1 MKMTI
6 NDYIA
11 LVDNNPFTNADFME
25 NGYTPL
31 NDATFQSVLSDYIS
45 FNHGNLDIRYTL
57 EDSVLKNPSI
67 IQNAIVNWYN
77 THKYQYEK
85 LYNTTLLKYE
95 PLQNYDRTEEV
106 TDNTERIGT
115 DDTTFGSRTDTST
128 VNNTTNI
135 GAQDNT
141 NTDNETTKI
150 GAINTETNSSTSKK
164 GSESNEKEV
173 APYDAETYYNQE
185 KDTLSFNNR
194 TDTNESTTTTNAR
207 TDTRT
212 NTNTEKVGAR
222 KDTTESSTSNTFGG
236 HTDATSRNEN
246 ETYTHKS
253 HMYGNIGVT
262 TSQQMLQSEREV
274 AYFNFVSIVA
284 HDIIKLIAICIY

>member
-1 MKMTI
+1 MTI
-6 NDYIA
+6 NDYIT
-11 LVDNNPFTNADFME
+11 LVGSNPFTNEDFMS
-25 NGYTPL
+25 NGYAPL
-31 NDATFQSVLSDYIS
+31 NDTTFQSVLSDYIS
-45 FNHGNLDIRYTL
+45 FNHGNLEIRETVEFL
-57 EDSVLKNPSI
+57 LSKKPNF

-77 THKYQYEK
+77 THKYQYET

-95 PLQNYDRTEEV
+95 PLQNYDRTEEI
-106 TDNTERIGT
+106 TDKTERIGT
-115 DDTTFGSRTDTST
+115 NDTTFGSRTDTST

-150 GAINTETNSSTSKK
+150 GAINTETNSTTSKK

-173 APYDAETYYNQE
+173 APYDSESYYNQE
-185 KDTLSFNNR
+185 KDTLSFTNR
-194 TDTNESTTTTNAR
+194 NDTNNSKTTTNAR

-212 NTNTEKVGAR
+212 NTITEKVGAR
-222 KDTTESSTSNTFGG
+222 EDTTKSSTSNIFGE

-262 TSQQMLQSEREV
+262 TSQQMLESEREV

>member
-1 MKMTI
+1 MTI

-11 LVDNNPFTNADFME
+11 LVGNNPFTNADFMV
-25 NGYTPL
+25 NGYAPL
-31 NDATFQSVLSDYIS
+31 NDTTFQATLRDFIS
-45 FNHGNLDIRYTL
+45 FNHGDLEIRYRLKDSAL
-57 EDSVLKNPSI
+57 ENPSI
-67 IQNAIVNWYN
+67 IQNIIVNLYN
-77 THKYQYEK
+77 TNKYKYET

-106 TDNTERIGT
+106 TDNTERTGT
-115 DDTTFGSRTDTST
+115 NDTTFGSRTETST
-128 VNNTTNI
+128 TNNTTNI

-150 GAINTETNSSTSKK
+150 GTINTETNSTTSKK

-173 APYDAETYYNQE
+173 APYDSENYYKQE
-185 KDTLSFNNR
+185 KDTLSFTNR
-194 TDTNESTTTTNAR
+194 SDTNNSTTTTNAR

-212 NTNTEKVGAR
+212 NNNTEKIGAR
-222 KDTTESSTSNTFGG
+222 KDTTESSTSNSFGG
-236 HTDATSRNEN
+236 HTDATNRNEN

-262 TSQQMLQSEREV
+262 TSQQMLESEREV

>member
-6 NDYIA
+6 NDYIT
-11 LVDNNPFTNADFME
+11 LVGNNPFTNANFME

-57 EDSVLKNPSI
+57 EEPVLKNPSI
-67 IQNAIVNWYN
+67 IQNAVVNWYN
-77 THKYQYEK
+77 MHKYQYEK

-106 TDNTERIGT
+106 TDNTERTGT
-115 DDTTFGSRTDTST
+115 GDTTFGSRTDTST
-128 VNNTTNI
+128 ANNITNI

-150 GAINTETNSSTSKK
+150 GAINTETNSSTSKN

-173 APYDAETYYNQE
+173 APYDSETYYNQE
-185 KDTLSFNNR
+185 KDTLSFSNR

-222 KDTTESSTSNTFGG
+222 KDTIESSTSNTFGG

-246 ETYTHKS
+246 EKYTHKS

>member
-1 MKMTI
+1 MTI
-6 NDYIA
+6 NDYIT
-11 LVDNNPFTNADFME
+11 LVGANPFTNEDFMT
-25 NGYTPL
+25 NGYAPL
-31 NDATFQSVLSDYIS
+31 NDTTFQTTLRDYIS
-45 FNHGNLDIRYTL
+45 FNHGELEIRYRL
-57 EDSVLKNPSI
+57 EDSALENPNI
-67 IQNAIVNWYN
+67 IQNIIVNLYN
-77 THKYQYEK
+77 ANKYKYET

-95 PLQNYDRTEEV
+95 PLQNYDRTEEIK
-106 TDNTERIGT
+106 DSTERTGNN
-115 DDTTFGSRTDTST
+115 DTTFGSRTDTST
-128 VNNTTNI
+128 IDNTTNI

-150 GAINTETNSSTSKK
+150 GIINTVTNSTTSKK

-173 APYDAETYYNQE
+173 APYDTETYYNQE
-185 KDTLSFNNR
+185 KNTLSFTNR
-194 TDTNESTTTTNAR
+194 TDENTSTTKTDAR

-212 NTNTEKVGAR
+212 NNSTEKIGAR
-222 KDTTESSTSNTFGG
+222 KDTTESSTSNTFGE
-236 HTDATSRNEN
+236 HTDSTSKNEN

-262 TSQQMLQSEREV
+262 TSQQMLESEREV

>member
-1 MKMTI
+1 MTI
-6 NDYIA
+6 NDYIT
-11 LVDNNPFTNADFME
+11 LIGNSPFTNADFME
-25 NGYTPL
+25 NGYKPL
-31 NDATFQSVLSDYIS
+31 NEATFQTVLSDYIS
-45 FNHGNLDIRYTL
+45 FNHGNLDIRETIEFL
-57 EDSVLKNPSI
+57 LSKKPNF
-67 IQNAIVNWYN
+67 IQNAVVNWYN
-77 THKYQYEK
+77 VHKYQYET

-106 TDNTERIGT
+106 TDNTERIGSG
-115 DDTTFGSRTDTST
+115 DTTFGSRTDIST
-128 VNNTTNI
+128 TNNTINI

-150 GAINTETNSSTSKK
+150 GAINTETNSSTSKD
-164 GSESNEKEV
+164 GSESNEKKV
-173 APYDAETYYNQE
+173 APYDTETYYNQE
-185 KDTLSFNNR
+185 KNELSFTNR
-194 TDTNESTTTTNAR
+194 TDTNESTTTNER
-207 TDTRT
+207 IDSRT
-212 NTNTEKVGAR
+212 NTNTENVGAR

-253 HMYGNIGVT
+253 HIYGNIGVT
-262 TSQQMLQSEREV
+262 TSQQMLESEREV

>member
-1 MKMTI
+1 MTI
-6 NDYIA
+6 NDYIT
-11 LVDNNPFTNADFME
+11 LIGNNPFTNADFME
-25 NGYTPL
+25 NGYVPL
-31 NDATFQSVLSDYIS
+31 NDETFQTTLRDYIF
-45 FNHGNLDIRYTL
+45 FNHGELEIRYRL
-57 EDSVLKNPSI
+57 EDSVLKKPSI
-67 IQNAIVNWYN
+67 IQNIIVNLYN
-77 THKYQYEK
+77 VNKYKYET

-95 PLQNYDRTEEV
+95 PLQNYNRTEEV
-106 TDNTERIGT
+106 TDNTERSGT
-115 DDTTFGSRTDTST
+115 NDTTFGSRTDTST
-128 VNNTTNI
+128 TNNTTNI

-150 GAINTETNSSTSKK
+150 GTINTETNSSTSKK

-185 KDTLSFNNR
+185 KDTLSFTNR
-194 TDTNESTTTTNAR
+194 TDTNTSTTTTDAR

-212 NTNTEKVGAR
+212 NTTTEKVGAR
-222 KDTTESSTSNTFGG
+222 EDTTTSSTSNILGE
-236 HTDATSRNEN
+236 HTDATNRNEN

-262 TSQQMLQSEREV
+262 TSQQMLESERKV

>member
-1 MKMTI
+1 MTI
-6 NDYIA
+6 NDYIK
-11 LVDNNPFTNADFME
+11 LVGNNPFTNADFMV

-31 NDATFQSVLSDYIS
+31 NDTTFQSVLADYIS
-45 FNHGNLDIRYTL
+45 FNNGELNIRYRL
-57 EDSVLKNPSI
+57 EDSVLENPSI
-67 IQNAIVNWYN
+67 IQNIIVNLYN
-77 THKYQYEK
+77 ANKYKYET

-106 TDNTERIGT
+106 TDNTERTGT
-115 DDTTFGSRTDTST
+115 NDTTFGSRTDTST
-128 VNNTTNI
+128 ANNTTNI

-141 NTDNETTKI
+141 NKNDETTKI
-150 GAINTETNSSTSKK
+150 GAINTETNSSTNKK

-173 APYDAETYYNQE
+173 VPYDSESYYNQE
-185 KDTLSFNNR
+185 KDTLSFTNR
-194 TDTNESTTTTNAR
+194 SDTNNSTTTTNAR

-212 NTNTEKVGAR
+212 NTTTEKIGSR
-222 KDTTESSTSNTFGG
+222 EDITTSSTSNNFGE

-262 TSQQMLQSEREV
+262 TSQQMLESEREV

>member
-1 MKMTI
+1 MTI
-6 NDYIA
+6 NDYIE
-11 LVDNNPFTNADFME
+11 LVCNNPFTNADFME

-57 EDSVLKNPSI
+57 EDLVLKNPSI
-67 IQNAIVNWYN
+67 IQNAVVNWYN
-77 THKYQYEK
+77 THKYQYET

-106 TDNTERIGT
+106 TDNTERTGT
-115 DDTTFGSRTDTST
+115 GDTTFGSRTDTSKT
-128 VNNTTNI
+128 NNTTNI

-141 NTDNETTKI
+141 NTDKETTKI
-150 GAINTETNSSTSKK
+150 GTINTETNSSTSKK

-173 APYDAETYYNQE
+173 APYDSENYYNQE

-194 TDTNESTTTTNAR
+194 TDTNNSTTITNAR
-207 TDTRT
+207 TDTRK

-236 HTDATSRNEN
+236 HTDETNRKEN

>member
-1 MKMTI
+1 MTI

-11 LVDNNPFTNADFME
+11 LVGANPFTNEDFMT

-31 NDATFQSVLSDYIS
+31 NDTTFQSVLSDYIS
-45 FNHGNLDIRYTL
+45 FNHGSLNIRYTL
-57 EDSVLKNPSI
+57 EDSITNNPSI
-67 IQNAIVNWYN
+67 LQNVIVNWYN
-77 THKYQYEK
+77 SHKYQYET

-95 PLQNYDRTEEV
+95 PLQNYNRTEEV
-106 TDNTERIGT
+106 EDTTNRTGMN
-115 DDTTFGSRTDTST
+115 DTTFGSRTDTST
-128 VNNTTNI
+128 TNNTTNI

-150 GAINTETNSSTSKK
+150 GAINTETNSSTNKK

-173 APYDAETYYNQE
+173 APYDSENYYNQE
-185 KDTLSFNNR
+185 KDTLSFTNR
-194 TDTNESTTTTNAR
+194 SDTNNSTTTTNAR

-212 NTNTEKVGAR
+212 NTTTEKVGAR
-222 KDTTESSTSNTFGG
+222 EDTTTSSTSNTFGG

-246 ETYTHKS
+246 ETYTHSS

>member
-1 MKMTI
+1 MTI
-6 NDYIA
+6 NDYIV
-11 LVDNNPFTNADFME
+11 LVGSNPFTNADFIT
-25 NGYTPL
+25 NGYAPL
-31 NDATFQSVLSDYIS
+31 NDTTFQSVLSDYIS
-45 FNHGNLDIRYTL
+45 FNHGNLNIRCTL
-57 EDSVLKNPSI
+57 EDSVINNPSI
-67 IQNAIVNWYN
+67 LQNVIVNWYN
-77 THKYQYEK
+77 SHKYQYET
-85 LYNTTLLKYE
+85 LYKTTLLKYE
-95 PLQNYDRTEEV
+95 PLQNYNRTEEV
-106 TDNTERIGT
+106 EDTTSRRGT

-128 VNNTTNI
+128 TNNTTNI

-185 KDTLSFNNR
+185 KDTLSFTNR
-194 TDTNESTTTTNAR
+194 SDTNNSTTTTNAR

-212 NTNTEKVGAR
+212 NTNNEKIGAR

-246 ETYTHKS
+246 ETYTHTS

-262 TSQQMLQSEREV
+262 TSQQMLASEREV
-274 AYFNFVSIVA
+274 AYFNFVSMVA

>member
-1 MKMTI
+1 MTI

-11 LVDNNPFTNADFME
+11 LVGNNPFTNTDFMS
-25 NGYTPL
+25 NGYAPL
-31 NDATFQSVLSDYIS
+31 NDATFQTVLTDYIS

-57 EDSVLKNPSI
+57 EEPVLKNPSI

-77 THKYQYEK
+77 THKYQYET

-95 PLQNYDRTEEV
+95 PLQNYDRIEET
-106 TDNTERIGT
+106 TDETERTGN
-115 DDTTFGSRTDTST
+115 DDTTFGSRVDTST
-128 VNNTTNI
+128 ANNTINI
-135 GAQDNT
+135 GAQDNI

-164 GSESNEKEV
+164 GSEANEKEV

-185 KDTLSFNNR
+185 KDTLSFTNR

-212 NTNTEKVGAR
+212 NNNTEKVGAR
-222 KDTTESSTSNTFGG
+222 KDTTESSTSSTFGG

>member
-1 MKMTI
+1 MTI
-6 NDYIA
+6 NDYIV
-11 LVDNNPFTNADFME
+11 LVGNNPFTNADFIT
-25 NGYTPL
+25 NGYGPL
-31 NDATFQSVLSDYIS
+31 NDTTFQSVLSDYIS
-45 FNHGNLDIRYTL
+45 FNHGNLNIRYTL
-57 EDSVLKNPSI
+57 EDSVKNNPSI
-67 IQNAIVNWYN
+67 LQNVIVNWYN
-77 THKYQYEK
+77 SHKYQYET

-95 PLQNYDRTEEV
+95 PLQNYNRTEEI
-106 TDNTERIGT
+106 TDNTKRNGT
-115 DDTTFGSRTDTST
+115 NDTTFGSRTDTT
-128 VNNTTNI
+128 TTNNTTNI
-135 GAQDNT
+135 GEQDNT

-185 KDTLSFNNR
+185 KNTLSFTNR
-194 TDTNESTTTTNAR
+194 NDTNNSTTTTNAR

-222 KDTTESSTSNTFGG
+222 IDTTESSTSNTFGG

-246 ETYTHKS
+246 ETYTHTS

-262 TSQQMLQSEREV
+262 TSQQMLASEREV

>member
-1 MKMTI
+1 MTI
-6 NDYIA
+6 NDYIK
-11 LVDNNPFTNADFME
+11 LIGNNPFTNADFMS
-25 NGYTPL
+25 NGYAPL
-31 NDATFQSVLSDYIS
+31 NDTTFQSVLSDYIS
-45 FNHGNLDIRYTL
+45 FNHGELNIRYTL
-57 EDSVLKNPSI
+57 EDSVLENPSI
-67 IQNAIVNWYN
+67 MQNSVVNWYN
-77 THKYQYEK
+77 THKYQYET

-106 TDNTERIGT
+106 TDTTERSGT
-115 DDTTFGSRTDTST
+115 NNTNFGSRTDTSNT
-128 VNNTTNI
+128 NNTTNI

-150 GAINTETNSSTSKK
+150 GTINTNTNSSTSKK

-173 APYDAETYYNQE
+173 APYDTETYYNQE
-185 KDTLSFNNR
+185 KNTLSFTNR
-194 TDTNESTTTTNAR
+194 TDENTSKTTTDAR

-212 NTNTEKVGAR
+212 NNSTEKLGAR
-222 KDTTESSTSNTFGG
+222 EDTINSSSSNTFGE
-236 HTDATSRNEN
+236 HTDSTNRNEN

-262 TSQQMLQSEREV
+262 TSQQMLESEREV

-284 HDIIKLIAICIY
+284 HDIIKLISICIY

>member
-1 MKMTI
+1 MTI
-6 NDYIA
+6 NDYIT
-11 LVDNNPFTNADFME
+11 LVGNNPFTNADFMS

-31 NDATFQSVLSDYIS
+31 NDTTFQSVLSDYIS
-45 FNHGNLDIRYTL
+45 FNHGELNIRYRL
-57 EDSVLKNPSI
+57 EDSALENPSI
-67 IQNAIVNWYN
+67 IQNIIVNLYN
-77 THKYQYEK
+77 ANKYKYET

-95 PLQNYDRTEEV
+95 PLQNYDRTEEITDKTERTG
-106 TDNTERIGT
+106 TDNA
-115 DDTTFGSRTDTST
+115 TFGSRTDTST
-128 VNNTTNI
+128 IDNTTNI

-150 GAINTETNSSTSKK
+150 GTIKTVTNSTTSKK
-164 GSESNEKEV
+164 GSESNEKEI
-173 APYDAETYYNQE
+173 APYDTETYYNQE
-185 KDTLSFNNR
+185 KNTLSFTNR
-194 TDTNESTTTTNAR
+194 TDENTSTTTTDAR

-212 NTNTEKVGAR
+212 NNSTEKIGAR
-222 KDTTESSTSNTFGG
+222 EDTTTSSTSNTFGE

-262 TSQQMLQSEREV
+262 TSQQMLESEREV

>member
-1 MKMTI
+1 MTI
-6 NDYIA
+6 NDYIV
-11 LVDNNPFTNADFME
+11 LVGNNPFTNTDFIT
-25 NGYTPL
+25 NGYAPL
-31 NDATFQSVLSDYIS
+31 NDTTFQSVLSDYIS
-45 FNHGNLDIRYTL
+45 FNHGNLNIRYTL
-57 EDSVLKNPSI
+57 EDSVKNNPSI
-67 IQNAIVNWYN
+67 LQNVIVNWYN
-77 THKYQYEK
+77 SHKYQYET
-85 LYNTTLLKYE
+85 LYKTTLLKYE
-95 PLQNYDRTEEV
+95 PLQNYNRTEEV
-106 TDNTERIGT
+106 EDTTSRIGT
-115 DDTTFGSRTDTST
+115 NDTTFGSRTDTST
-128 VNNTTNI
+128 TNNTTNT

-150 GAINTETNSSTSKK
+150 GTINTETNSSTSKK

-185 KDTLSFNNR
+185 KDTLSFTNR
-194 TDTNESTTTTNAR
+194 TDTNTSATTTDAR

-212 NTNTEKVGAR
+212 NNSTEKIGAR
-222 KDTTESSTSNTFGG
+222 IDTTESSTSNTFGV

-246 ETYTHKS
+246 ETYTHTS

>member
-1 MKMTI
+1 MTI
-6 NDYIA
+6 NDYIT
-11 LVDNNPFTNADFME
+11 LVGSNPFTNDDFIN
-25 NGYTPL
+25 NGYAPL
-31 NDATFQSVLSDYIS
+31 NDVTFQTTLRDYIS
-45 FNHGNLDIRYTL
+45 INHGELNIRYRL
-57 EDSVLKNPSI
+57 EDSVLKNPST
-67 IQNAIVNWYN
+67 IQNIIVNLYN
-77 THKYQYEK
+77 ANKYKYET

-106 TDNTERIGT
+106 TDNTERSGT
-115 DDTTFGSRTDTST
+115 NDTTFGSKTDTST
-128 VNNTTNI
+128 ANNTTNI

-141 NTDNETTKI
+141 NKDDETTKI

-173 APYDAETYYNQE
+173 APYDSESYYNQE
-185 KDTLSFNNR
+185 KDTLSFTNR
-194 TDTNESTTTTNAR
+194 SDTNNSTTTTNAR

-212 NTNTEKVGAR
+212 NTTTEKIGAR
-222 KDTTESSTSNTFGG
+222 EDTTTSSTSNTYGG

-253 HMYGNIGVT
+253 HIYGNIGVT
-262 TSQQMLQSEREV
+262 TSQQMLESEREV
-274 AYFNFVSIVA
+274 AYFNFVSIIA

>member
-1 MKMTI
+1 MTI
-6 NDYIA
+6 NDYIV
-11 LVDNNPFTNADFME
+11 LVGSNPFTNTDFIT
-25 NGYTPL
+25 NGYAPL
-31 NDATFQSVLSDYIS
+31 NDTTFQSVLSDYIS
-45 FNHGNLDIRYTL
+45 FNHGNLNIRYTL
-57 EDSVLKNPSI
+57 EDSVINNPSI
-67 IQNAIVNWYN
+67 LQNVIVNWYN
-77 THKYQYEK
+77 SHKYQYET
-85 LYNTTLLKYE
+85 LYKTTLLKYE
-95 PLQNYDRTEEV
+95 PLQNYNRTEEV
-106 TDNTERIGT
+106 EDTTSRTGT

-128 VNNTTNI
+128 TNNTTNI

-150 GAINTETNSSTSKK
+150 GNINTETNSSTSKK

-185 KDTLSFNNR
+185 KDTLSFTNR
-194 TDTNESTTTTNAR
+194 TDTNTSSTTTDAR

-212 NTNTEKVGAR
+212 NNSTEKIGAR
-222 KDTTESSTSNTFGG
+222 IDTTESSMSNTFGG
-236 HTDATSRNEN
+236 HTDATNRNEN
-246 ETYTHKS
+246 ETYTHTS

>member
-1 MKMTI
+1 MTI
-6 NDYIA
+6 NDYIV
-11 LVDNNPFTNADFME
+11 LVSSNPFTNADFIT
-25 NGYTPL
+25 NGYAPL
-31 NDATFQSVLSDYIS
+31 NDPTFQSVLSDYIS
-45 FNHGNLDIRYTL
+45 FNHGNLNIRCTL
-57 EDSVLKNPSI
+57 EDSVISNPSI
-67 IQNAIVNWYN
+67 LQNVIVNWYN
-77 THKYQYEK
+77 SHKYQYET
-85 LYNTTLLKYE
+85 LYKTTLLKYE
-95 PLQNYDRTEEV
+95 PLQNYNRTEEIED
-106 TDNTERIGT
+106 TTNRTGT

-128 VNNTTNI
+128 TNNTTNI

-141 NTDNETTKI
+141 NTDSETTKI
-150 GAINTETNSSTSKK
+150 GTINTETNSSTSKK

-185 KDTLSFNNR
+185 KDTLSFTNR
-194 TDTNESTTTTNAR
+194 TDTNTSATTTDAR

-212 NTNTEKVGAR
+212 NNSTEKIGAR
-222 KDTTESSTSNTFGG
+222 IDATESSTSNTFGG

-246 ETYTHKS
+246 ETYFHTS

-262 TSQQMLQSEREV
+262 TSQQMLESEREV